1 MAVLPSNPDY
11 KICNRCVMDT
21 TDPNIVFDEQGN
33 CQYCNQYLKL
43 DFSITEEKKNHLKN
57 VIEQIKADGKNKAY
71 DCIIGVSGGVDSTYV
86 AYAVKQFGLR
96 PLAVHLDNGWNS
108 ELAVANIEKTLEK
121 LDIDLYT
128 HVIDW
133 TEFRD
138 LQMSFLKASIPG
150 MEIPTDHGIISILS
164 QIAAKHNVKFIVNG
178 SNAISEQIMSNRWSE
193 SEGQRDWLLI
203 KNVHKQ
209 FGKARLKTFPK
220 TTIFDYFYYKL
231 VKKQSIINILNHIEY
246 SKESG
251 KALIEKELGWV
262 YYGGKHYESIYT
274 RFTQAYIQPRKFNI
288 DKRKAHHSNLIC
300 SGEMTREAALANL
313 AEDAYPNEE
322 MREKDKAFF
331 IKKMEISEQEFD
343 ALMTAPTKSYLD
355 YKGYFNNP
363 YYKALYNFA
372 FRVHNVLKGFNYYG
386 ERAD

>member
-1 MAVLPSNPDY
+1 MTSKKLDY
-11 KICNRCVMDT
+11 KICNRCVMDS
-21 TDPNIVFDEQGN
+21 TDPNIIFDNEGN
-33 CQYCNQYLKL
+33 CQYCTKYLNL
-43 DFSITEEKKNHLKN
+43 DFNITAEKKAHLN
-57 VIEQIKADGKNKAY
+57 TVIEQIKADGKKKPY

-108 ELAVANIEKTLEK
+108 ELAVANIEKTLNK

-133 TEFRD
+133 NEFKD

-164 QIAAKHNVKFIVNG
+164 QVASKHNVKYIVNG
-178 SNAISEQIMSNRWSE
+178 SNATSEYIMSSRWSE

-209 FGKARLKTFPK
+209 FGTAKLKTFPK

-231 VKKQSIINILNHIEY
+231 VKKQSIINILNHIDY
-246 SKESG
+246 NKESG
-251 KALIEKELGWV
+251 KALIEKELDWV

-300 SGEMTREAALANL
+300 SGEMTRAAALSNL
-313 AEDAYPNEE
+313 LEDAYPNEE
-322 MREKDKAFF
+322 MRTNDKAYF
-331 IKKMEISEQEFD
+331 IKKMDMTEAEFD
-343 ALMTAPTKSYLD
+343 VMMNTPTKSYLD

-363 YYKALYNFA
+363 FFKALNEMA
-372 FRVHNVLKGFNYYG
+372 FSFHLLLKKINYYG